1 MNDST
6 NINSNE
12 DLNTSNNTSPINSKV
27 KNTKQNKKNLTD
39 EEIKEFLKNSI
50 LIPKDQWEKLP
61 INSYIS
67 YTKED
72 NKFIKG
78 GYIKLI
84 FQKNNNTYLIYGTKI
99 DKYNNDRYYKE
110 FTINLS
116 NIKDIYKKIDQSAII
131 EYQVIKNNII
141 TLIDNTNKKLEDILI
156 KMQKNENKIQ
166 QIEKKIIKIEENH
179 YKTIKLIKN
188 LHNIKSLDTIK

>member
-1 MNDST
+1 MSEN
-6 NINSNE
+6 NS
-12 DLNTSNNTSPINSKV
+12 DD
-27 KNTKQNKKNLTD
+27 NTKINKNKYNKKNKQNIELTD
-39 EEIKEFLKNSI
+39 EEIKDFLKNSI
-50 LIPKDQWEKLP
+50 LIPKEQWEKLP

-67 YTKED
+67 YFKND

-84 FQKNNNTYLIYGTKI
+84 FNKNENIYLIYGTKI
-99 DKYNNDRYYKE
+99 DKYNNDKYYKE

-131 EYQVIKNNII
+131 EYQVIKNNI
-141 TLIDNTNKKLEDILI
+141 TKLVDNTNIKL
-156 KMQKNENKIQ
+156 NEIITKIQ
-166 QIEKKIIKIEENH
+166 LIEKKIVKLEENH

-188 LHNIKSLDTIK
+188 LHNIKTLDNIT